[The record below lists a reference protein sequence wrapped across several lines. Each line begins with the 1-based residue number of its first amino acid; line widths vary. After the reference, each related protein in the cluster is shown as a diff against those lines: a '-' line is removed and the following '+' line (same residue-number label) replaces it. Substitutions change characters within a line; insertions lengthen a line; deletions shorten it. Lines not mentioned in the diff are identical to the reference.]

1 MNIKLQKN
9 RAGCTDVF
17 KAFLVKNATYE
28 GEYEIPIIEGINDIP
43 NKVVSFIDALK
54 TKDYNQWIHF
64 YIDDK
69 HFERVWNYIHKY
81 IDLFKKF
88 NGIILPD
95 FSVYRDMPFFQQTW
109 NIYRSRAIGTY
120 LQHLGIKVIVNVRY
134 GDKRTYE
141 CACLGVPHESII
153 AIGTNGTI
161 KNTTDRQF
169 LEEGFDYVINRIN
182 PKKIVIYGGITKHI
196 QEKCNEKNIHII
208 NFRSQQYERYGG
220 K

>member
-9 RAGCTDVF
+9 RAGCKDVF
-17 KAFLVKNATYE
+17 KAFLVKHATYE
-28 GEYEIPIIEGINDIP
+28 GEYEIPIIEGIKDEP
-43 NKVVSFIDALK
+43 NKVISFIDALK

-69 HFERVWNYIHKY
+69 HFERVWNYINKY
-81 IDLFKKF
+81 INLFKKF

-141 CACLGVPHESII
+141 CACLGVPHKSII

-161 KNTTDRQF
+161 KNKIDRHF
-169 LEEGFDYVINRIN
+169 LDDGFDYVINKIH
-182 PKKIVIYGGITKHI
+182 PKTIVIYGGITKYI
-196 QEKCNEKNIHII
+196 QEKCNEKNINII